1 MMYLI
6 EIFLP
11 LADNNGVRF
20 GRSQYETVEKEL
32 SERFGGVTSYPRAP
46 ATGLWK
52 ESDAGTQE
60 DDLVIYEVM
69 AENLDVEWW
78 STYRSKLEQVFR
90 QEKLLVRAQTS
101 QLL

>member
-1 MMYLI
+1 MYLI

-11 LADNNGVRF
+11 LSDNNGVRF

-52 ESDAGTQE
+52 GADAATQE

-69 AENLDVEWW
+69 AENLDVDWW
-78 STYRSKLEQVFR
+78 STYRAKLDKVFR
-90 QEKLLVRAQTS
+90 QEKLLVRAHTM

>member
-1 MMYLI
+1 MYLI

-11 LADNNGVRF
+11 LSDNNGVRF

-32 SERFGGVTSYPRAP
+32 SERFGGVTCYPRAP

-69 AENLDVEWW
+69 TENLDVNWW
-78 STYRSKLEQVFR
+78 STYRAKLEQVFR
-90 QEKLLVRAQTS
+90 QDKLLVSAHMS
-101 QLL
+101 QIL